1 MSSSHFEAEK
11 CYLEALCT
19 PELCVKSRV
28 LCLKG
33 LASIC
38 NQQKDWVKA
47 RQYCEEA
54 LELLE
59 RLNVPSFDDPET
71 RLKHHV
77 FFLVQL
83 GDALE
88 GQGEWTSARQSDE
101 QALTFWESQPRR
113 GVYMSVLR
121 RDGLVLIREGKLWT
135 LANGC
140 SRRFTSYKMQ
150 LDLGGINWTHLGEVL
165 VAMATIKVWA
175 EACFLTADADII
187 TYVMSALA
195 DLAETEAIMEAYRE
209 AALVERR
216 REAREARGMTVASA
230 VASRGKSSKR
240 KQQKRKAQQ

>member
-1 MSSSHFEAEK
+1 MHWPNRKSLKSMAKPPLKDISDVFLIEIADVLKSANSLFEAEK

-59 RLNVPSFDDPET
+59 LLNVPSFDDPET

-135 LANGC
+135 LGNGC
-140 SRRFTSYKMQ
+140 SRRFTSTKCS
-150 LDLGGINWTHLGEVL
+150 WT
-165 VAMATIKVWA
+165 
-175 EACFLTADADII
+175 
-187 TYVMSALA
+187 
-195 DLAETEAIMEAYRE
+195 
-209 AALVERR
+209 
-216 REAREARGMTVASA
+216 
-230 VASRGKSSKR
+230 
-240 KQQKRKAQQ
+240 